1 MSENLTLYVIKI
13 INVSK
18 SSIWYY
24 TRKGQTFEAII
35 EKREGVEM
43 YRVAALTYFYIY
55 PMDAEIV
62 EVKKVPK
69 YTKF

>member
-1 MSENLTLYVIKI
+1 MSENQTLYVIKI

-18 SSIWYY
+18 TSIWYY
-24 TRKGQTFEAII
+24 KRKGETFEATI

-43 YRVAALTYFYIY
+43 YRVAAFSYFYIY
-55 PMDAEIV
+55 PMDVEIV